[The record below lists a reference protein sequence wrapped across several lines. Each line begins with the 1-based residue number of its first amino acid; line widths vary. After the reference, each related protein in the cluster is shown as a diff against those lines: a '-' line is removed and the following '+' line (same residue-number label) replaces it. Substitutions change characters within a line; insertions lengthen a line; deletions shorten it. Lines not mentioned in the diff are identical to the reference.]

1 MVQSIIE
8 GFLNEFEDNI
18 IETDPSAELFRS
30 RLVSEADARQVDVFF
45 SYVMD
50 EDNIKHFK
58 SIYGPLTSNIVADVQ
73 DDLETRKVLQ
83 PIKEPI

>member
-1 MVQSIIE
+1 MQDKLM
-8 GFLNEFEDNI
+8 F
-18 IETDPSAELFRS
+18 
-30 RLVSEADARQVDVFF
+30 FF